1 MYITLI
7 VRQIAENH
15 HNYTTNLFTTNQKA
29 INFIRKFAYE
39 VFNEMLSGGYINIE
53 ENMNTL
59 EKHITFKNGQYILK
73 KSVSVDTLDELVEHF
88 TNGDIKWFISDN
100 ETPL

>member
-7 VRQIAENH
+7 VKQMAENH
-15 HNYTTNLFTTNQKA
+15 SNYTTNLFTTKQKA
-29 INFIRKFAYE
+29 VNFIRKFAYE

-59 EKHITFKNGQYILK
+59 EKHITLKNGQYILK

-88 TNGDIKWFISDN
+88 SNGDIKWFISYN
-100 ETPL
+100 VTPA